1 MEARTKKMATTAG
14 WALYLLG
21 VVVLEG
27 LLLASTG
34 GEIAQLTLV
43 ASTLLFAGLLRPL
56 RGRLSGSIDRRL
68 KDRLALRAAGGSQR
82 LDAANEH

>member
-1 MEARTKKMATTAG
+1 MEARTKMATAVG

-43 ASTLLFAGLLRPL
+43 ASTLLFAALLRPL
-56 RGRLSGSIDRRL
+56 GGRLSAYVDRRL
-68 KDRLALRAAGGSQR
+68 KERLALRAALEDPKGPH
-82 LDAANEH
+82 AAKEL

>member
-1 MEARTKKMATTAG
+1 MEARTKMATAAG

-27 LLLASTG
+27 LLLALTG

-43 ASTLLFAGLLRPL
+43 ASTLLFAALLRPL

-68 KDRLALRAAGGSQR
+68 RERLALRAAGGSQGPPR
-82 LDAANEH
+82 R